1 MENQIQKIQKCPVC
15 GKPLTQ
21 EEYDK
26 ALGTWEAK
34 HKQIKHLEEEWA
46 KLKRQAES
54 LKKEKADIQH
64 ASKRAMAEQKRKFA
78 AELRE
83 KHELDKEKFIKK
95 LEDQTAKGIAKGVAK
110 QSRELKKQTTEFKH
124 AKSKMSQLEKSLNI
138 ALKNNEKNQEE
149 IKRLREQIEKGITP
163 QIEGLLEED
172 KLLAKLQELFP
183 YDQFEHTGKG
193 GDIIQ
198 TVIEQDRPAGKI
210 VYECKKVKLFSQS
223 HVKQASD
230 ARELRKADFA
240 VLVTNAFP
248 AKKQFYFV
256 SNTVFV
262 ISPISVEALTYAL
275 RESLVKIALLQ
286 LSNAAKAKAVN
297 EVYKYLA
304 GNEYSNK
311 VNGMATQ
318 LLTLWGDLKSEINSH
333 TQTWK
338 RRYITYK
345 SLYTDLSVI
354 DSRLRQLLALGG
366 GDEEP
371 KLIADQH
378 KTYPPIDELEKK

>member
-1 MENQIQKIQKCPVC
+1 MENQIQKCPVC

-21 EEYDK
+21 DEYDK
-26 ALGTWEAK
+26 ALGIWEAK
-34 HKQIKHLEEEWA
+34 HKQIKHLEKERA
-46 KLKRQAES
+46 KLKRQAE
-54 LKKEKADIQH
+54 LFKKEKIDLRR
-64 ASKRAMAEQKRKFA
+64 ASKRAIADQGRKLAEDFRQKR
-78 AELRE
+78 
-83 KHELDKEKFIKK
+83 ELDKKKFEKK
-95 LEDQTAKGIAKGVAK
+95 LEDQTAKGVAKGVAK
-110 QSRELKKQTTEFKH
+110 QERGFKKQTVEFNR
-124 AKSKMSQLEKSLNI
+124 AKNKMSQLEKSLNI

-172 KLLAKLQELFP
+172 KLLTKLHELFP
-183 YDQFEHTGKG
+183 HDQFEHTGKG

-198 TVIEQDRPAGKI
+198 TVMEQGRPVGKV

-223 HVKQASD
+223 HIKQAAA
-230 ARELRKADFA
+230 AREFRKADFA

-248 AKKQFYFV
+248 AKRQFYFV

-262 ISPISVEALTYAL
+262 ISPISVEAVTYAL
-275 RESLVKIALLQ
+275 RESLIKIALLQ

-304 GNEYSNK
+304 GNEYLNK
-311 VNGMATQ
+311 VNGMADQ
-318 LLTLWGDLKSEINSH
+318 LLTLRGDLKSEINSH

-345 SLYTDLSVI
+345 TLYTDLSAI
-354 DSRLRQLLALGG
+354 DYRLRQLLALGG
-366 GDEEP
+366 GDEAP
-371 KLIADQH
+371 KLIADQR
-378 KTYPPIDELEKK
+378 KTYPLIDELEKK